1 MSLTAKPTKRH
12 KNCAD
17 FIKMVF
23 KVSPFCIHIFCE
35 AGKVLGQIRVTI
47 NGSAIMVAHF
57 VIFTKLL
64 FKLFQEFRLL
74 FHVVYHL
81 EKCYIYVFFDSK
93 SRPK

>member
-12 KNCAD
+12 KNCVD

-74 FHVVYHL
+74 LFHVITTL
-81 EKCYIYVFFDSK
+81 K
-93 SRPK
+93 SARFMYFLIF